1 MGKENKNLSSLK
13 GANKIRQRVGVMLG
27 SDDIK
32 GVQQTVFEIV
42 SNSIDRFKAGFG
54 DTIKV
59 TKHSDKSYTIQ
70 DYADGLPMEWNDE
83 EECYNWELALRTLY
97 AGTNY
102 NVSNED
108 HDGQLG
114 YNGAG
119 LYSSIASSEF
129 AAVISKKHNNI
140 FTIKLKQGRPIHKE
154 TNEFVCEDNDLKF
167 TKELGLQVL
176 KIEPNS
182 DNETGTYIHYKPD
195 LDIFTDIDIPIEWF
209 KETFKRQVTVN
220 KGLKII
226 FYDENTN
233 VRNEYFYENGVIDY
247 LQEKTSNNNLSD
259 ILYFS
264 KEGYGRDD
272 KDKPEYKVSFEI
284 AFRFSNEV
292 NFLEYY
298 HNSSFL
304 EYGGSPDKAVKNAF
318 VYSFDNYMKDN
329 GLYNKGEKKITF
341 VDIQD
346 SLALIVNS
354 YSSRTSYENQ
364 TKKAITNKF
373 IQEAMQDA
381 IKDFLN
387 SYFKENPKESELL
400 VKQILANKRS
410 REKAERTRINVRKQ
424 LTGSIDI
431 SNRVKKFVDCRTK
444 DKTKRE
450 LFIVEG
456 DSAKGSCQTGRNAEF
471 QAIMPVRGKIL
482 NCLKADYNKIF
493 KSDIIVDLLKVL
505 GCGVEITSKHN
516 KDLNTFDIEKLRWNK
531 IILCTDQDVDGFQ
544 IRTLILT
551 MLYILCPT
559 VIQKGFVYIVESPLY
574 EITNKKQTYFA
585 YTDKEKNN
593 LISNLEGKVKIQR
606 SKGLGENDPD
616 MMWNTTM
623 NPETRKLI
631 KVTMKDCEDCK
642 EIFDLWLGDDPIKRR
657 EELSSKNISDFME
670 VLDVQ

>member
-129 AAVISKKHNNI
+129 ATVISKKHNKI

-233 VRNEYFYENGVIDY
+233 VHNEYFYENGVIDY

-341 VDIQD
+341 IDVQD

-373 IQEAMQDA
+373 IQEAMQDT

>member
-1 MGKENKNLSSLK
+1 MGKENQNLSSLK
-13 GANKIRQRVGVMLG
+13 GADKLRLRAGVMLG

-32 GVQQTVFEIV
+32 GVQQTTFEIL

-54 DTIKV
+54 NVIKV
-59 TKHSDKSYTIQ
+59 TKHKDLSYTIQ
-70 DYADGLPMEWNDE
+70 DFADGLPMAWNE
-83 EECYNWELALRTLY
+83 EEGCYNWELALCTLY
-97 AGTNY
+97 AGSNY
-102 NVSNED
+102 SVATDD
-108 HDGQLG
+108 HNGQLG
-114 YNGAG
+114 LNGLG
-119 LYSSIASSEF
+119 LTSTQQTSEWMK
-129 AAVISKKHNNI
+129 VISKKKDFIYKTN
-140 FTIKLKQGRPIHKE
+140 FVKGRPVDYE
-154 TNEFVCEDNDLKF
+154 TNDYLKDDDDIKHS
-167 TKELGLQVL
+167 KELGAKVL
-176 KIEPNS
+176 HIENNNT
-182 DNETGTYIHYKPD
+182 DETGTCIHYKPD
-195 LDIFTDIDIPIEWF
+195 LEVFTDIDIPLEWF
-209 KETFKRQVTVN
+209 DETLNRQAMVN

-226 FYDENTN
+226 FY
-233 VRNEYFYENGVIDY
+233 NEATETDKELFYENGIVDSLKERTDAKSI
-247 LQEKTSNNNLSD
+247 SD
-259 ILYFS
+259 ILTIQS
-264 KEGYGRDD
+264 EKIGKDD

-318 VYSFDNYMKDN
+318 VYSFDSYMKDN

-482 NCLKADYNKIF
+482 NCLKADYDKIF

-505 GCGVEITSKHN
+505 GCGVQITSKHN

-657 EELSSKNISDFME
+657 EELSSKNINNFME

>member
-129 AAVISKKHNNI
+129 ATVISKKHNKI

-233 VRNEYFYENGVIDY
+233 VHNEYFYENGVIDY

-341 VDIQD
+341 IDVQD

-373 IQEAMQDA
+373 IQEVMQDT

>member
-129 AAVISKKHNNI
+129 ATVISKKHNKI

-233 VRNEYFYENGVIDY
+233 FHNEYFYENGVIDY

-298 HNSSFL
+298 HNSSYL

-318 VYSFDNYMKDN
+318 VYVFDKYLKD
-329 GLYNKGEKKITF
+329 KGMYTKNEKKITF

-373 IQEAMQDA
+373 IQELIQDS
-381 IKDFLN
+381 IKDFFVT
-387 SYFKENPKESELL
+387 YFAENPMIAENLT
-400 VKQILANKRS
+400 KQIIINKRS
-410 REKAERTRINVRKQ
+410 REKAEISRINIKKKLMDKVD
-424 LTGSIDI
+424 GI
-431 SNRVKKFVDCRTK
+431 SNKIQGLVDCREYGE
-444 DKTKRE
+444 DSE
-450 LFIVEG
+450 LFIAEG
-456 DSAKGSCQTGRNAEF
+456 LSALGSLVASRNAKN
-471 QAIMPVRGKIL
+471 QACFPIRGKL
-482 NCLKADYNKIF
+482 LSTLKVDYDKIF
-493 KSDIIVDLLKVL
+493 ANDLIMKIINCL
-505 GCGVEITSKHN
+505 GCGIEVKMKNN
-516 KDLNTFDIEKLRWNK
+516 KNQVDFDINKLRYGK
-531 IILCTDQDVDGFQ
+531 IMIATDADSDGESITCLLLTMFY
-544 IRTLILT
+544 RLTPTLIKEGRIYKVRT
-551 MLYILCPT
+551 
-559 VIQKGFVYIVESPLY
+559 PLY
-574 EITNKKQTYFA
+574 EITYEDKTIVYAFSETEYDELMKGHNPKQC
-585 YTDKEKNN
+585 
-593 LISNLEGKVKIQR
+593 KIQR
-606 SKGLGENDPD
+606 SKGLGEQDAEE
-616 MMWNTTM
+616 MHKFAM
-623 NPETRKLI
+623 NPDTRYIYKI
-631 KVTMKDCEDCK
+631 TVEDAEQMAEQFEK
-642 EIFDLWLGDDPIKRR
+642 WMATEVEGRR
-657 EELSSKNISDFME
+657 EYIEEHLHEYTEYID
-670 VLDVQ
+670 

>member
-129 AAVISKKHNNI
+129 ATVISKKHNKI

-233 VRNEYFYENGVIDY
+233 VHNEYFYENGVIDY

-318 VYSFDNYMKDN
+318 VYSFDN
-329 GLYNKGEKKITF
+329 
-341 VDIQD
+341 
-346 SLALIVNS
+346 
-354 YSSRTSYENQ
+354 
-364 TKKAITNKF
+364 
-373 IQEAMQDA
+373 
-381 IKDFLN
+381 
-387 SYFKENPKESELL
+387 
-400 VKQILANKRS
+400 
-410 REKAERTRINVRKQ
+410 
-424 LTGSIDI
+424 
-431 SNRVKKFVDCRTK
+431 
-444 DKTKRE
+444 
-450 LFIVEG
+450 
-456 DSAKGSCQTGRNAEF
+456 
-471 QAIMPVRGKIL
+471 
-482 NCLKADYNKIF
+482 
-493 KSDIIVDLLKVL
+493 
-505 GCGVEITSKHN
+505 
-516 KDLNTFDIEKLRWNK
+516 
-531 IILCTDQDVDGFQ
+531 
-544 IRTLILT
+544 
-551 MLYILCPT
+551 
-559 VIQKGFVYIVESPLY
+559 
-574 EITNKKQTYFA
+574 
-585 YTDKEKNN
+585 
-593 LISNLEGKVKIQR
+593 
-606 SKGLGENDPD
+606 
-616 MMWNTTM
+616 
-623 NPETRKLI
+623 
-631 KVTMKDCEDCK
+631 
-642 EIFDLWLGDDPIKRR
+642 
-657 EELSSKNISDFME
+657 
-670 VLDVQ
+670 